1 MGADAVTRT
10 IKTVRAIPFM
20 LRVLF
25 PSKPAKWVSL
35 SLRQPT
41 FPGNRL
47 FFIGPNFSTAVI
59 FSLPHNLSMPLHN
72 VEELR

>member
-35 SLRQPT
+35 SLRQPA

-47 FFIGPNFSTAVI
+47 FFDHRP
-59 FSLPHNLSMPLHN
+59 
-72 VEELR
+72 ELFHGSHILLASQSIHAPP